1 MSQRDDEFTA
11 YVAARSSA
19 LLRLAYVLTG
29 NRGDAEDLVQVAL
42 TKAYVAW
49 PRIQSEY
56 AVDSY
61 VRTCLVR
68 AHFAGRRRR
77 QLSLVRLGV
86 VDPTDRRSDAALA
99 AVDDRDHLWQ
109 ALRSLPPRQRTVIVL
124 KYFEDLDEASIASL
138 MKCSRGTVKSQT
150 SKALKTLQH
159 SHRIDANSTTD
170 PQARR

>member
-1 MSQRDDEFTA
+1 VSQRDDEFTA
-11 YVAARSSA
+11 YVAARSSG

-77 QLSLVRLGV
+77 QLSLVRLAT
-86 VDPTDRRSDAALA
+86 DPQDRGTDAALT
-99 AVDDRDHLWQ
+99 AVEDRDHLWQ
-109 ALRSLPPRQRTVIVL
+109 ALRGLPPRQRTVIVL

-138 MKCSRGTVKSQT
+138 MKCSRGTVKSQA
-150 SKALKTLQH
+150 SKALKTLQNTH
-159 SHRIDANSTTD
+159 PIDANSTTD